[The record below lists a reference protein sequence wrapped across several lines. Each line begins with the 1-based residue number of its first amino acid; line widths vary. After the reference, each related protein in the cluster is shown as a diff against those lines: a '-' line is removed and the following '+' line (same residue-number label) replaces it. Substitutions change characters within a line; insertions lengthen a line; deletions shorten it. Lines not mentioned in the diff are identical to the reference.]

1 LLFDRP
7 DIKSRGGFFEKN
19 IGMFD
24 EKSVKEYVSMLKK
37 GASEE
42 DLKSTFFVGMMT
54 GIARRYNIPHYYV
67 YNSSLNKLKSFLT
80 WQNIPQHDI
89 VLNGDVLSVKFS
101 NISVD
106 ISVRYYWW
114 SYMLRFTAPCLAN
127 YYVEVKCSEE
137 KVYDFLMEANEAAPK
152 ILQKFEIMK
161 QEMEQ
166 MMKKT
171 IAEVIFAR
179 EKKEKARSVTVTSIE
194 TIAKQKL
201 MPYGIDKLSFAHKKI
216 VSHIFAYFK
225 DGKQQIDI
233 AVKHNDLQKAIE
245 TIDNAVRVIELIQK
259 NDFVVRGK
267 LGFGYDS

>member
-1 LLFDRP
+1 M
-7 DIKSRGGFFEKN
+7 GT
-19 IGMFD
+19 FD
-24 EKSVKEYVSMLKK
+24 EKHIKDFVSMLKK

-42 DLKSTFFVGMMT
+42 DLKSTFFVGMMA
-54 GIARRYNIPHYYV
+54 GIANRYNDSQYYV
-67 YNSSLNKLKSFLT
+67 YKSSFNKLKSFLT
-80 WQNIPQHDI
+80 WQNIPQRDI

-106 ISVRYYWW
+106 ITVRSYWW

-127 YYVEVKCSEE
+127 YYVEVRCSEE

-152 ILQKFEIMK
+152 ILQNFEIVK
-161 QEMEQ
+161 QKMEQ

-171 IAEVIFAR
+171 IAEVILAR

-194 TIAKQKL
+194 TLAKQKL
-201 MPYGIDKLSFAHKKI
+201 MSYGIDKLRFEHKKI

-233 AVKHNDLQKAIE
+233 AIKHNDLQKAIE
-245 TIDNAVRVIELIQK
+245 TIDNAGRVIEMIQK
-259 NDFVVRGK
+259 SDFVVRGK
-267 LGFGYDS
+267 MGFGYDS

>member
-1 LLFDRP
+1 
-7 DIKSRGGFFEKN
+7 
-19 IGMFD
+19 
-24 EKSVKEYVSMLKK
+24 MLKK

-42 DLKSTFFVGMMT
+42 DLKSTFFVGMMA
-54 GIARRYNIPHYYV
+54 GIANRYNDSQYYV
-67 YNSSLNKLKSFLT
+67 YKSSFNKLKSFLT
-80 WQNIPQHDI
+80 WQNIPQRDI

-106 ISVRYYWW
+106 ITVRHYWW

-127 YYVEVKCSEE
+127 YYVEVRCSEE

-152 ILQKFEIMK
+152 ILQNFEIVK
-161 QEMEQ
+161 QKMEQ

-194 TIAKQKL
+194 TLAKQRLKTF
-201 MPYGIDKLSFAHKKI
+201 GVESIKFDHKKYM
-216 VSHIFAYFK
+216 SHIFADFK

-233 AVKHNDLQKAIE
+233 TLKHKDLSKAVEIF
-245 TIDNAVRVIELIQK
+245 DNAGRIIEMIQK

-267 LGFGYDS
+267 VGFGYDS